1 MPLYEEKKEEIK
13 MMEFIIMT
21 LSFTVA
27 IMLASVLSVAITL
40 NSKVLGWY
48 MKKVNKITNKIINE
62 SFDSDEEL

>member
-1 MPLYEEKKEEIK
+1 MV
-13 MMEFIIMT
+13 EFIIMA

-27 IMLASVLSVAITL
+27 IMLASVLSVAIML

-62 SFDSDEEL
+62 SFDSNEEL

>member
-1 MPLYEEKKEEIK
+1 

-27 IMLASVLSVAITL
+27 IMLASVLCVAIML

-48 MKKVNKITNKIINE
+48 MKKVNKVTSKMINE
-62 SFDSDEEL
+62 SFDSDEES

>member
-1 MPLYEEKKEEIK
+1 MSLYEEKNEEIK
-13 MMEFIIMT
+13 MMEFIIMA

-27 IMLASVLSVAITL
+27 IMLASVLSVAIML

-48 MKKVNKITNKIINE
+48 MKKVNKITNQIIND

>member
-1 MPLYEEKKEEIK
+1 

-27 IMLASVLSVAITL
+27 IML

-48 MKKVNKITNKIINE
+48 MKKVNKLTTKMINE

>member
-1 MPLYEEKKEEIK
+1 

-27 IMLASVLSVAITL
+27 ILLASGLCVAIML

-48 MKKVNKITNKIINE
+48 MKKVNKVTSKMINE
-62 SFDSDEEL
+62 SFDSDEES

>member
-1 MPLYEEKKEEIK
+1 MSLYEEKNEEIK
-13 MMEFIIMT
+13 MMEFIIMA

-27 IMLASVLSVAITL
+27 IMLASVLSVAIML

-48 MKKVNKITNKIINE
+48 MKKVNKITNQIINE

>member
-1 MPLYEEKKEEIK
+1 

-27 IMLASVLSVAITL
+27 IMLASVLSVAIML